1 MLSLRVQY
9 GPGRYSAYGQKSV
22 AARPDLAPPER
33 GGGPRYMRSIEAV
46 VTDLE
51 WQRLRRRVGGH
62 PNALFARCR
71 AWAVL
76 ELLKLIARAGLFRST

>member
-1 MLSLRVQY
+1 MQ
-9 GPGRYSAYGQKSV
+9 
-22 AARPDLAPPER
+22 
-33 GGGPRYMRSIEAV
+33 SIEAV

-62 PNALFARCR
+62 PNALVARCR

-76 ELLKLIARAGLFRST
+76 NLLKLIARAGLFRSA

>member
-1 MLSLRVQY
+1 
-9 GPGRYSAYGQKSV
+9 
-22 AARPDLAPPER
+22 
-33 GGGPRYMRSIEAV
+33 MRSIEAV

-76 ELLKLIARAGLFRST
+76 ELLKLITRAPVSSDLLDLVARPVYFSEACNSTSSTIPRPSVALPQRWPPKS

>member
-1 MLSLRVQY
+1 
-9 GPGRYSAYGQKSV
+9 
-22 AARPDLAPPER
+22 
-33 GGGPRYMRSIEAV
+33 MRSIDAV
-46 VTDLE
+46 VTDFE

-76 ELLKLIARAGLFRST
+76 NLLKLIAAPVSSDLLDLVARPV